1 MANDRSDSRLKTVL
15 FILFVIVIVFMSVDL
30 LQDYDAGT
38 RVGHVL
44 IEATIM
50 VVALIGASA
59 IGWEWLAARAEV
71 HALAADIEI
80 AQREAERW
88 RVEAQE
94 ILGGLGVA
102 INQQFARW
110 DLTQAEREIAM
121 EVLKGSSL
129 KEIAGGRKTSERTVR
144 EQSRAIYKKAGLSGR
159 SALAGFFLGSMLL
172 PTRTDS

>member
-1 MANDRSDSRLKTVL
+1 
-15 FILFVIVIVFMSVDL
+15 
-30 LQDYDAGT
+30 
-38 RVGHVL
+38 
-44 IEATIM
+44 
-50 VVALIGASA
+50 
-59 IGWEWLAARAEV
+59 LAARAEV
-71 HALAADIEI
+71 HDLAADVEI

-144 EQSRAIYKKAGLSGR
+144 EQSRAIYRKAGLSGR

-172 PTRTDS
+172 PNDLDA